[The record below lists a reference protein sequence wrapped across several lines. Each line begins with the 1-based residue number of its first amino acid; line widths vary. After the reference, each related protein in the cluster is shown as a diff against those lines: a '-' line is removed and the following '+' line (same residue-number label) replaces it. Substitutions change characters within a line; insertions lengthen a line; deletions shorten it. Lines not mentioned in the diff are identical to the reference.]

1 MHGRNNLLM
10 GMTSLCLFIGGHVS
24 AARVRVSRTGKTV
37 PSIGVIVLG
46 CAMGLA
52 IALGSNFA
60 AAGDGL
66 KDIGYSKILDPGT
79 WIVWAFS
86 ALFCTLAIWGL
97 YAVLDVWRASRQN
110 SLGRFAHVER
120 ATRVSPKRWLLAA
133 VIIFLL
139 WLPVWLIFFP
149 GLFVYDTLSQLSQ
162 ILGGA
167 GLNTQHPP
175 LHTLFVS
182 LTVGLGYWISGSAVV
197 GGAFYAATQ
206 MALCAAAYG
215 WLCAEIERITSRKWP
230 FVAAILWFGV
240 CPLNSIL
247 AISCTKDVLFSASFS
262 VFVAWL
268 GRFASGL
275 SLGEKQGFRVCVP
288 LFSFGLLASLL
299 RNNMAI
305 ALLAFI
311 LVLVVMCLVVVRKGA
326 GSLARAMTKRAILPL
341 VAVMVAYFVISGP
354 VFRVLGIQSTTGT
367 RETLSVPAQQLA
379 RVAVLGGELSEQ
391 DKEFI
396 AAVYPDYDE
405 YLPGI
410 ADPVK
415 GTFNLDYFNS
425 NKIYFFS
432 EYIKIGLK
440 NPLAYL
446 DAWLDMSHR
455 GWFPE
460 AIGGTQDAW
469 GWHPYLDMHVD
480 GQDMFE
486 RYGVG
491 WLFVPDSSVAPD
503 TRKWLT
509 DFIAAKPWERVPV
522 LRDLMSTGSAIWWFV
537 VGAGYLFHSHRFRIA
552 FVMAMVVLYWG
563 TLLLGP
569 CILARYVYPLFVLLP
584 WLFAVVAFTG
594 ESAVATRSSCG

>member
-1 MHGRNNLLM
+1 M
-10 GMTSLCLFIGGHVS
+10 S
-24 AARVRVSRTGKTV
+24 AARVRVSRTGKTF

-46 CAMGLA
+46 CVMGLA

-60 AAGDGL
+60 AVGDGL
-66 KDIGYSKILDPGT
+66 KDIGYSKVLEPGT

-97 YAVLDVWRASRQN
+97 YTALDVWRASRQN
-110 SLGRFAHVER
+110 SLGSPDNVKC
-120 ATRVSPKRWLLAA
+120 ATRVSPKKWLLAA
-133 VIIFLL
+133 ATIFLL

-149 GLFVYDTLSQLSQ
+149 GLFVYDTLYQFSQ
-162 ILGGA
+162 ILGGL
-167 GLNTQHPP
+167 GLNTLHPP

-182 LTVGLGYWISGSAVV
+182 LTVGFGYGITGSAVV

-206 MALCAAAYG
+206 MVLCAAAYG
-215 WLCAEIERITSRKWP
+215 WLCAEIERVTTRKWP
-230 FVAAILWFGV
+230 FVAAILWFGI

-275 SLGEKQGFRVCVP
+275 SLGERQGFRECVP

-311 LVLVVMCLVVVRKGA
+311 VVLAVVHFVTARKSS
-326 GSLARAMTKRAILPL
+326 GSHTYGMPINAILSL

-354 VFRVLGIQSTTGT
+354 VFRVLGIQNVTGI

-396 AAVYPDYDE
+396 SAVYPDYVE

-415 GTFNLDYFNS
+415 GTFNLDYFNN
-425 NKIYFFS
+425 NKAYFFS
-432 EYIKIGLK
+432 EYIGIGLK

-491 WLFVPDSSVAPD
+491 WLYIPDSSVLPD

-509 DFIAAKPWERVPV
+509 DFIASKPWERVPV

-537 VGAGYLFHSHRFRIA
+537 VGAGYLLHSRRGC
-552 FVMAMVVLYWG
+552 MAVVLAMAILYWG

-584 WLFAVVAFTG
+584 WLFAVVAFFG
-594 ESAVATRSSCG
+594 EKVAATKPNAAGE